1 MGPFPGKQA
10 DPLGLLDAQC
20 LAGHQAGYRAAGVQA
35 AGDGLYMVSEAPV
48 ELALYHQV
56 PWLGQALRNGADLAG
71 RVGPVLTMHTIAA
84 TDRLGQQAI
93 AVNQGHRHAVDLGL
107 GPDLSS
113 TQQPMLDG
121 TRIWQFFQAGM
132 RHWMGQRTA
141 RGAQWIGSRAGTEA
155 LAPLGQSCEGLIVEF
170 VGDQRTT
177 FTVIA
182 VIPEVDLF
190 LQRGEFLCGT
200 RGRPGRAFASSTVQA
215 QAGQE

>member
-1 MGPFPGKQA
+1 MFDG
-10 DPLGLLDAQC
+10 
-20 LAGHQAGYRAAGVQA
+20 AAV
-35 AGDGLYMVSEAPV
+35 
-48 ELALYHQV
+48 
-56 PWLGQALRNGADLAG
+56 R
-71 RVGPVLTMHTIAA
+71 
-84 TDRLGQQAI
+84 
-93 AVNQGHRHAVDLGL
+93 
-107 GPDLSS
+107 
-113 TQQPMLDG
+113 
-121 TRIWQFFQAGM
+121 QFFQAGM
-132 RHWMGQRTA
+132 RHWMGQRAA
-141 RGAQWIGSRAGTEA
+141 RGTQWIGGQTGAEA